1 MSNPNNND
9 KGRGQGTMIPTHIT
23 QVGYYVNLHLGNT
36 HPPALGEVVLV
47 PRSTMHISVGDHA
60 LWRKKETYMEELFL
74 KQEDG
79 TYLRAEDNVIVN
91 NDTL

>member
-60 LWRKKETYMEELFL
+60 LWRKEETYMEELFFTNI
-74 KQEDG
+74 KDRGFFIQ
-79 TYLRAEDNVIVN
+79 
-91 NDTL
+91 